1 MKPFSLIFRGMSLYF
16 DLVVV
21 TTTQKIFLLSRWR
34 EEMLLGKR
42 KNTAFLSLGHPGMSI
57 LRLKQ
62 DQMLH
67 SSPTQPG
74 CGSPQLCSALHAQE
88 QEDTL

>member
-42 KNTAFLSLGHPGMSI
+42 KI
-57 LRLKQ
+57 LP
-62 DQMLH
+62 
-67 SSPTQPG
+67 S
-74 CGSPQLCSALHAQE
+74 SALVTQE
-88 QEDTL
+88 